1 MKRAYFMKSTPKT
14 PNKRWAT
21 AIFPACDENDESLAE
36 I

>member
-1 MKRAYFMKSTPKT
+1 MKSTPKT

-21 AIFPACDENDESLAE
+21 ATFSASDENDEIAAG